1 MINIYG
7 IKTCSSV
14 RKAVKFCKDNSLEH
28 TLVDFRA
35 EPLDEEKIKY
45 FASKVDINL
54 LFNNR
59 GTKYKDLGLKD
70 LNLDDN
76 GKLEWLCK
84 ENMLLKRPVVEY
96 QKNNENKVLVA
107 FKEEVYQSE
116 LLEN

>member
-14 RKAVKFCKDNSLEH
+14 RKAIKFCKDNSLEYSFI
-28 TLVDFRA
+28 DFRA
-35 EPLDEEKIKY
+35 TPIESDKIEY

-59 GTKYKDLGLKD
+59 GTKYRDLKLKE
-70 LNLDDN
+70 LNLTAEE
-76 GKLEWLCK
+76 KVEWLGK

-96 QKNNENKVLVA
+96 NKKKEDKVLLS
-107 FKEEVYQSE
+107 FNQEIYENE
-116 LLEN
+116 LLNN